1 MESHCNGTVM
11 VFLSSA
17 LILLGILVWK
27 QHQKRAASYGRYS
40 LKSSTT
46 KILIPANVGW
56 FVQELPSFA
65 VPVLLIYQSGDLDN
79 LGSKLLLCLFCGH
92 YFRVFIYGC
101 FTRGQVVE
109 IFFVLKCFV
118 FCALNGYLQGHNL
131 IYCTKYNS
139 WTTDFRFL
147 FGMMLFLLGMAFN
160 IHSDHLLRKLRKPGD
175 TSYKIP
181 KGGLFEYV
189 SAANYFGEIVEWFG
203 YSIATWTFPAFA
215 FAIFTTLS
223 LGSRAIYHHRFYVE
237 KFQDY
242 PKSRKILIPFLF

>member
-1 MESHCNGTVM
+1 MGPHCNGTVM
-11 VFLSSA
+11 VFLSST
-17 LILLGILVWK
+17 LIFLGILIWK

-65 VPVLLIYQSGDLDN
+65 VPVLLIYQSGELDH

-92 YFRVFIYGC
+92 YFHRVFIYGC

-131 IYCTKYNS
+131 IYCTKYNG

-147 FGMMLFLLGMAFN
+147 F
-160 IHSDHLLRKLRKPGD
+160 
-175 TSYKIP
+175 
-181 KGGLFEYV
+181 GGLFEYV

-215 FAIFTTLS
+215 FAIFTSLS